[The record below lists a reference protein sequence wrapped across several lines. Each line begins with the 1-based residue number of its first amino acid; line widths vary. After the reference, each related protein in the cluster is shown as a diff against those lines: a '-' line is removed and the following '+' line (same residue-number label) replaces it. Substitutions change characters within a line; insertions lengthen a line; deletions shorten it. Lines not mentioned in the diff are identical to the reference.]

1 MHDVVAKKRGWRAA
15 IRSILGAL
23 LASSPAVATADEPPL
38 VIAKSGWLYAGGKID
53 PSVQGSPM
61 VGQMYA
67 EFWIPKELRS
77 PYPIV
82 MIHGGSQTG
91 TNFTGTPDGREG
103 WAQYFLRRGY
113 AVYVVDQ
120 VARGR
125 SAHFSQ
131 SQGAVAVANL
141 GRTEQRFVAPER
153 SNLWPQ
159 AKLHTQ
165 WPGGGKPGDPVFD
178 QFYASQFPSLVDF
191 PTQQRLNRDAGI
203 ALLDKIG
210 PAILMTHSQ
219 SGTFHWPIADARPN
233 LVKAIVAV
241 EPNGPP
247 VYETEFKG
255 APTWFADMG
264 KKKTWGLGEVPLTY
278 DPPLKDGEELAFVR
292 QDKPDAPD
300 LVRCWQQQEPARK
313 LPKLANVP
321 ILIVIAEAS
330 YHATY
335 DHCTANYLTQAGV
348 RNTMIRLEGVG
359 IRGNGHMMMLEKNS
373 DDIAKV
379 MFDWLNKALSAP
391 EWTATERP
399 PAAR

>member
-1 MHDVVAKKRGWRAA
+1 MHDMADKKRGFGAA
-15 IRSILGAL
+15 LRSIFGAM
-23 LASSPAVATADEPPL
+23 LASAPAVASADEPPM
-38 VIAKSGWLYAGGKID
+38 VIAKSGYLYAGGKID
-53 PSVQGSPM
+53 HAVPGAPM
-61 VGQMYA
+61 TGQMYA
-67 EFWIPKELRS
+67 EFWIPQNLRQ

-103 WAQYFLRRGY
+103 WAQYFLRRGH

-131 SQGAVAVANL
+131 SQGPVAQGNL
-141 GRTEQRFVAPER
+141 NRTEQRFVAPER
-153 SNLWPQ
+153 FNLWPQ
-159 AKLHTQ
+159 AAKHTQ
-165 WPGGGKPGDPVFD
+165 WPGAGKPGDPAFE
-178 QFYASQFPSLVDF
+178 QFYASQFPSLVSF
-191 PTQQRLNRDAGI
+191 PKQQELNRDAGI

-247 VYETEFKG
+247 VFETEFKG
-255 APTWFADMG
+255 APEWFADMG
-264 KKKTWGLGEVPLTY
+264 DKKSSGLGEAPLTY
-278 DPPLKDGEELAFVR
+278 DPPLKPGEELAFVK

-300 LVRCWQQQEPARK
+300 LVRCWQQTEPARK
-313 LPKLANVP
+313 LPKLANIP
-321 ILIVIAEAS
+321 ILIIVAEAS
-330 YHATY
+330 YHASY

-348 RNTMIRLEGVG
+348 RNTMIRLESRG

-373 DDIAKV
+373 DQIA
-379 MFDWLNKALSAP
+379 ALML
-391 EWTATERP
+391 EWIEKTVP
-399 PAAR
+399 SKP